1 VSDRLT
7 SGRGIVVASGVGDA
21 VFAVTAIPA
30 ALGVDAFDDPAVVV
44 ALLLFFASL
53 VVWCWALGLAAVR
66 TTRGD
71 DVQVMSLFLLEGRAP
86 ARARWL
92 LYGSFLVCLAVTVGT
107 AAANPFGVLVPMYP
121 LGLVGLWGARRGVY
135 PPRRTVPRR

>member
-1 VSDRLT
+1 VIDRLT
-7 SGRGIVVASGVGDA
+7 SGRRIVVASWVGDA
-21 VFAVTAIPA
+21 LFAVTALPV

-92 LYGSFLVCLAVTVGT
+92 LYGSFLACLAITVAT

-121 LGLVGLWGARRGVY
+121 LGLVGLWGARHGVY
-135 PPRRTVPRR
+135 PPRQTVPRR

>member
-1 VSDRLT
+1 VSARLAT
-7 SGRGIVVASGVGDA
+7 GRGIVAASCVGDLL
-21 VFAVTAIPA
+21 FGVTAIPV
-30 ALGVDAFDDPAVVV
+30 ALGVDAFDGPAVVV

-71 DVQVMSLFLLEGRAP
+71 DVQVMSLFLLEGQAP

-92 LYGSFLVCLAVTVGT
+92 LYGSCLVCLAITVGT

-121 LGLVGLWGARRGVY
+121 LGLVGLWGARHGVY
-135 PPRRTVPRR
+135 PPRRTVPRG

>member
-1 VSDRLT
+1 M
-7 SGRGIVVASGVGDA
+7 VASWVGNLL
-21 VFAVTAIPA
+21 FAVTAIPA
-30 ALGVDAFDDPAVVV
+30 ALGVDAFDDPAVGV

-86 ARARWL
+86 ARVRWL
-92 LYGSFLVCLAVTVGT
+92 LYGSFLVCLAITVGT
-107 AAANPFGVLVPMYP
+107 AAANPFGVLVPMWP
-121 LGLVGLWGARRGVY
+121 LGLVGLWGARHGVY
-135 PPRRTVPRR
+135 PPRKTAPRR

>member
-1 VSDRLT
+1 MSDRLT
-7 SGRGIVVASGVGDA
+7 TGRGIVVASWVGN
-21 VFAVTAIPA
+21 VLFAVTAIPA

-86 ARARWL
+86 ARVRWL
-92 LYGSFLVCLAVTVGT
+92 LYGSFLVCLAITVGT
-107 AAANPFGVLVPMYP
+107 AAANPFGVLVPMWP
-121 LGLVGLWGARRGVY
+121 LGLVGLWGARHGLY
-135 PPRRTVPRR
+135 PPRKTAPRR

>member
-1 VSDRLT
+1 MSDRLT
-7 SGRGIVVASGVGDA
+7 SGRGIVVASWVGDA
-21 VFAVTAIPA
+21 MFAVTAIPA

-121 LGLVGLWGARRGVY
+121 LGLVGLWGARHGVY
-135 PPRRTVPRR
+135 PPRKTVPRR